1 MIKFIVYLSKAIVTL
16 IAALL
21 WGSCQYHID
30 LTDTIKGSG
39 KIVQVER
46 ALNEEIQSIEVK
58 RGMTVIIE
66 QTPSNTIRIEADDNL
81 IEYIETEITNGNLVV
96 STTKNTRTK
105 NPKIVKIGVRDLDA
119 IRTSS
124 GSEVKNI
131 GTFLT
136 QDIDIRSS
144 SGSHIRLVLES
155 EKITCDSSSGSEIE
169 LEGKALALECE
180 SSSGSKITAK
190 NLKTNQITA
199 KSSSGSSISLHPIQS
214 LDATSNSG
222 SSIKYYN
229 SPRKVTKKSTSGGS
243 VKESYY

>member
-39 KIVQVER
+39 NVIQVER
-46 ALNEEIQSIEVK
+46 TLNEEIQSIEVK
-58 RGMTVIIE
+58 RGMTVVIE

-81 IEYIETEITNGNLVV
+81 IEYIETEITHGNLVV
-96 STTKNTRTK
+96 TTTKNTRTK
-105 NPKIVKIGVRDLDA
+105 NPKIVKIGVKNLNA

-131 GTFLT
+131 GTLLT
-136 QDIDIRSS
+136 QEIDLRSS
-144 SGSHIRLVLES
+144 SGSHIKLVVES

-169 LEGKALALECE
+169 LEGKALVLECE
-180 SSSGSKITAK
+180 SSSGSTITAK
-190 NLKTNQITA
+190 KMKTNQITA
-199 KSSSGSSISLHPIQS
+199 KSSSGSSISLYPIQS
-214 LDATSNSG
+214 LDATSTSG
-222 SSIKYYN
+222 STIKYYN
-229 SPRKVTKKSTSGGS
+229 SPNKTTKKSTSGGS
-243 VKESYY
+243 VKEAYF